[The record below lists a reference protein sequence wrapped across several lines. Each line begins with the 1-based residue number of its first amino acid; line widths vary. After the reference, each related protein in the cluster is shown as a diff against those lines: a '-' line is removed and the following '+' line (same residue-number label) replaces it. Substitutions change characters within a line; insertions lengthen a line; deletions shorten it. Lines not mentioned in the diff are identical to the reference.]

1 MSSFCPKIPKVE
13 LEPWTKI
20 NEISCMISDKQM
32 AMETLDQLPETVSFQ
47 QIKEELEIAN
57 GLKRGWE
64 ASKAD
69 QVKTSTEVKEMI
81 GSWFTK

>member
-1 MSSFCPKIPKVE
+1 
-13 LEPWTKI
+13 
-20 NEISCMISDKQM
+20 MISDKQM

-47 QIKEELEIAN
+47 QIKEELEITN
-57 GLKRGWE
+57 GLKRGLE

-69 QVKTSTEVKEMI
+69 QVKTPTEVKEMI

>member
-1 MSSFCPKIPKVE
+1 
-13 LEPWTKI
+13 
-20 NEISCMISDKQM
+20 MISDKQM

-47 QIKEELEIAN
+47 QIKKELEITN
-57 GLKRGWE
+57 GLKRGLE

>member
-1 MSSFCPKIPKVE
+1 
-13 LEPWTKI
+13 
-20 NEISCMISDKQM
+20 MISDKQM

-47 QIKEELEIAN
+47 QIKEELEITN
-57 GLKRGWE
+57 GLKRGLE

>member
-1 MSSFCPKIPKVE
+1 
-13 LEPWTKI
+13 
-20 NEISCMISDKQM
+20 M

>member
-1 MSSFCPKIPKVE
+1 
-13 LEPWTKI
+13 
-20 NEISCMISDKQM
+20 MISDKQM

-47 QIKEELEIAN
+47 QIKEELEITN
-57 GLKRGWE
+57 GLKCGLE
-64 ASKAD
+64 ASRAN

>member
-1 MSSFCPKIPKVE
+1 
-13 LEPWTKI
+13 
-20 NEISCMISDKQM
+20 MISDKQM

-57 GLKRGWE
+57 GLKRGLE

-69 QVKTSTEVKEMI
+69 QVKTSTEVKEI
-81 GSWFTK
+81 VGSWFIK

>member
-1 MSSFCPKIPKVE
+1 
-13 LEPWTKI
+13 
-20 NEISCMISDKQM
+20 MISDKQM
-32 AMETLDQLPETVSFQ
+32 AMETLNQLPETASFQ
-47 QIKEELEIAN
+47 QIKEELEIAI
-57 GLKRGWE
+57 GLKRGLE